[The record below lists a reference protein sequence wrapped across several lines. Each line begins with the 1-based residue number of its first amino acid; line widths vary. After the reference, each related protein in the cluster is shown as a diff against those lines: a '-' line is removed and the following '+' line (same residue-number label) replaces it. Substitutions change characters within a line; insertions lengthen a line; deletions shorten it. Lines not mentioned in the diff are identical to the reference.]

1 MSNSNEVEYLAHSSR
16 EALSVSLTPVLL
28 SRTGFT
34 ISEVRDK
41 VNEIVHPNKIHNY

>member
-28 SRTGFT
+28 SRTSFT
-34 ISEVRDK
+34 ISEVRHK
-41 VNEIVHPNKIHNY
+41 VNEIVHPNKTHKY